1 MIKARTIE
9 QDEHGNWYSIDAVT
23 LLYKDDDGL
32 DLVFFIPP
40 ETLYST
46 VHDGISRMTQ
56 VKEEDTSKMAPE
68 MAALKKQMVRVM
80 KSGVKG
86 LLMLYGDKLLTLFY
100 GSKEH
105 PRPPR
110 DKNLDLVD
118 WYMHEFSKVLIVHM
132 MRNDILLAG
141 CRTEP
146 AGNVISVV
154 SVDTR
159 PITYQP
165 QSTGD
170 TTSENAIPG
179 TVNGHIGETDK

>member
-9 QDEHGNWYSIDAVT
+9 QDENGNWYSIDAVT

-40 ETLYST
+40 ETLYTT
-46 VHDGISRMTQ
+46 VHNGISSFAQ
-56 VKEEDTSKMAPE
+56 VKEEDTSKMTPE
-68 MAALKKQMVRVM
+68 MAALKRQMVRVM
-80 KSGVKG
+80 KAGVKG

-105 PRPPR
+105 PKPPR

-146 AGNVISVV
+146 GNSVISVNA
-154 SVDTR
+154 VDTR
-159 PITYQP
+159 PITYERP
-165 QSTGD
+165 AGD
-170 TTSENAIPG
+170 STSENAIPG
-179 TVNGHIGETDK
+179 TVNGHLGETDQ